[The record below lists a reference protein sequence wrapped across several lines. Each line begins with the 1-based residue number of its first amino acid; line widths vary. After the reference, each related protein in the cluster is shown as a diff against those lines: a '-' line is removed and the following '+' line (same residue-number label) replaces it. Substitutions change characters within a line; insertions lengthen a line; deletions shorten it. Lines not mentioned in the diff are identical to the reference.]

1 MYWKMTLLIAC
12 VIPGLG
18 FCFGRSVSAL
28 GAVNPN
34 STTPTSISSL
44 KSFGAA
50 PTALPAS
57 QATSLSEAD
66 GQSAAA
72 SSVRASASISL
83 SSAALSQLAAAASSQ
98 AIAAASNST
107 NSGSEVG
114 IFAQVII
121 AIGVLPIEV
130 LIVTIVLGIHRLMH
144 RKPSRPLRTR
154 ADITKPKRD
163 SLPYLQPKAELE
175 DEQRRR
181 HELHGEH
188 LVHELDGKDEI
199 YQMPDETDSLVLPLQ
214 GRPGIHEMPEGSHV
228 SWEMPLQGRHKVMGC
243 GNAQELGSPA
253 QKRNESIRV
262 ERPQELESSVRSRNE
277 PMVLESAQELGSSVV
292 ASDKVEN
299 AQGLAAPVEDP
310 VTDSTHVNPSRSHF
324 MLRQQQM
331 LDIVVVTATAQNDAS
346 EA

>member
-1 MYWKMTLLIAC
+1 MT
-12 VIPGLG
+12 
-18 FCFGRSVSAL
+18 
-28 GAVNPN
+28 VNPN
-34 STTPTSISSL
+34 STTPTSISSA

-50 PTALPAS
+50 PTAPPAS
-57 QATSLSEAD
+57 QATPLSKAD
-66 GQSAAA
+66 DRSAAA
-72 SSVRASASISL
+72 ASVGASASASL
-83 SSAALSQLAAAASSQ
+83 SSAALSQQLAAAVSSQALAAAASS
-98 AIAAASNST
+98 T
-107 NSGSEVG
+107 DSGSEVG

-130 LIVTIVLGIHRLMH
+130 LIVTIVLGIHRLMR

-154 ADITKPKRD
+154 VDTTKPRGD
-163 SLPYLQPKAELE
+163 SLLYLQPKAELE

-214 GRPGIHEMPEGSHV
+214 GRPGIHEMPEGSHL

-243 GNAQELGSPA
+243 ENAQEFESPA
-253 QKRNESIRV
+253 QKRNESVRV
-262 ERPQELESSVRSRNE
+262 ERPHELESSIRSGNE
-277 PMVLESAQELGSSVV
+277 PMVLESAQELGSPVG
-292 ASDKVEN
+292 ARDKVEN
-299 AQGLAAPVEDP
+299 AQGLAAPVEGP
-310 VTDSTHVNPSRSHF
+310 ITDSTHVNPSRSHF

-331 LDIVVVTATAQNDAS
+331 LDIDVVTATAQIDAS